1 MVAPIDYSLDVQA
14 PFQSALQ
21 GFQGA
26 SAIRGTLLQQDAQA
40 AQQASQDAMRKDLA
54 SLSANPTPQAVA
66 QMSLRYPQLSEQFK
80 RSFDMLGEEQ
90 KQARLSSTIP
100 VYAAIQSGR
109 PDIAAGRLRET
120 ATAQE
125 NSGQKD
131 EAARTRAMADLI
143 EQHPEAGA
151 TTAGLLLSSVMGPE
165 KFAETFGK
173 LGAESRA
180 AAEAPSDLAKKRED
194 AKKAKYDAEI
204 AAVKAQFAG
213 SDAIADLERKGWDI
227 KKIAA
232 DIDIAKQNSRISAM
246 NAQTSRMNSDLQRQE
261 LALKIEEA
269 TAKRDNTIREKVA
282 TAEAGAN
289 SIDNMLNTIE
299 RVKKN
304 PALNAVLGSIEGGR
318 FYPQRIAGAIDVVGI
333 SNFNTFLKNTE
344 SYRRDLRRV
353 EYGDERDPKMRAL
366 LQRISPLSSAD
377 KIRKPL
383 FVVQGKN
390 DPRVPAGEA
399 EQIVDTLKRS
409 NTPVWYLLAKDE
421 GHGFAKKKNADFQFY
436 ATVLFI
442 KKYLLK

>member
-40 AQQASQDAMRKDLA
+40 AQAAQQEAMRKDLA

-80 RSFDMLGEEQ
+80 RSFDMLGEDQ
-90 KQARLSSTIP
+90 KRARLSSTIP

-109 PDIAAGRLRET
+109 PDVAAGRLRET

-125 NSGQKD
+125 NSGQKE

-151 TTAGLLLSSVMGPE
+151 TTAGLLLSSVMGPD

-180 AAEAPSDLAKKRED
+180 VAEAPSDLAKKREE
-194 AKKAKYDAEI
+194 AKKAKSDAEI

-213 SDAIADLERKGWDI
+213 SEAIADLEKKGWDI

-232 DIDIAKQNSRISAM
+232 DIDVAKQNSRIAAM

-269 TAKRDNTIREKVA
+269 TAKRDSTIREKVA

-318 FYPQRIAGAIDVVGI
+318 FYPQRLAGMLPGTASADDRADAVALIETLGSQAFVAQIPNIKGTGALSDAEGKKLQ
-333 SNFNTFLKNTE
+333 SALQNLSREQSEKQFRENL
-344 SYRRDLRRV
+344 
-353 EYGDERDPKMRAL
+353 DEAARLLTKGREGLARATGVPL
-366 LQRISPLSSAD
+366 GKPDTPAAPGARPPLSAFN
-377 KIRKPL
+377 K
-383 FVVQGKN
+383 
-390 DPRVPAGEA
+390 
-399 EQIVDTLKRS
+399 
-409 NTPVWYLLAKDE
+409 
-421 GHGFAKKKNADFQFY
+421 
-436 ATVLFI
+436 
-442 KKYLLK
+442 

>member
-40 AQQASQDAMRKDLA
+40 AQAAQQEAMRKDLA

-80 RSFDMLGEEQ
+80 RSFDMLGEDQ
-90 KQARLSSTIP
+90 KRARLSSTIP

-109 PDIAAGRLRET
+109 PDVAAGRLRET

-125 NSGQKD
+125 NSGQKE

-151 TTAGLLLSSVMGPE
+151 TTAGLLLSSVMGPD

-180 AAEAPSDLAKKRED
+180 AAEAPSDLAKKREE
-194 AKKAKYDAEI
+194 AKKAKSDAEI

-213 SDAIADLERKGWDI
+213 SDAVADLERKGWDL

-232 DIDIAKQNSRISAM
+232 DIDIAKQNSRIAAM

-269 TAKRDNTIREKVA
+269 TAKRDSTIREKVA

-318 FYPQRIAGAIDVVGI
+318 FYPQRLAGMLPGTASADDRADAVALIETLGSQAFVAQIPNIKGTGALSDAEGKKLQ
-333 SNFNTFLKNTE
+333 SALQNLSREQSEKQFRENL
-344 SYRRDLRRV
+344 
-353 EYGDERDPKMRAL
+353 DEAARLLTKGREGLARATGVPL
-366 LQRISPLSSAD
+366 GKPDTPAAPGARPPLSAFN
-377 KIRKPL
+377 K
-383 FVVQGKN
+383 
-390 DPRVPAGEA
+390 
-399 EQIVDTLKRS
+399 
-409 NTPVWYLLAKDE
+409 
-421 GHGFAKKKNADFQFY
+421 
-436 ATVLFI
+436 
-442 KKYLLK
+442 